1 MSERHNHPDGLKPRA
16 QLPTP
21 LEETGSSSSVAQRML
36 ALAVSTQDLA
46 VLHGEILDLVVPAVG
61 ADSGLLVLGPAH
73 GKHRCFFSSHGPA
86 ARLPWSPSLAAAA
99 EETRL
104 PVVVADLATDARV
117 AEGGELIAGGW
128 HAYLCQPILSHGRV
142 LGTLHFLARQQERFD
157 ATSLGPAA
165 TAAHV
170 LALAVGSSGSAAEQ
184 QEVGR
189 EDEAELL
196 MHLSRSLG
204 NLTEQHQVPGV
215 LLDTLARLADPDLAV
230 IVLEES
236 HLPWDQAMREYR
248 PISEDLRVAACGD
261 SLDALTRAGAAA
273 PLDVRVREMRR
284 GSGVLQRE
292 VAPVWR
298 SWVHQPVERAGRV
311 AGVVSVFAQRERA
324 FSEPQR
330 RMLTTVAAQV
340 AMTLERLES
349 VAEAERIHL
358 ESVVDAMGEGLLWI
372 DGDWRLRMANAAA
385 RLLLQELSAGP
396 QPPRMQR
403 LGAVDLKL
411 VAQQLETAP
420 RYHSEFEMEPGPRRM
435 SVTVSPVR
443 GRGGATDGMVIL
455 LADITEQH
463 ALQQKLVQSEKLS
476 ALGEMISGVAHE
488 LNNPLAAV
496 MGYAQLL
503 DSDLVELDGEH
514 RQEKIR
520 TIHREAYRCQ
530 RIVQNLLSFARNQNP
545 ERRPTDLNAA
555 VQAVIHPLEYSL
567 RVDEVEAILEL
578 APDLPAVM
586 GDAHQ
591 LQQVILNLVNNAQ
604 HALREVPGPR
614 RLRISTVQRDGR
626 VVVQVEDNGVGIPAD
641 KLGKVFDPFFSTK
654 AVGKGTG
661 LGLSLAYGCI
671 KEHGGEIRVQSP
683 PGQGTCF
690 TLDLP
695 ATSAPIV
702 GQADEPSA
710 PTQARK
716 PVRSCSILVVDDEPN
731 VAAVIAEVLSACGH
745 RVEVAHDGREARKRI
760 REGAVDLIITDLM
773 MPHVSGHE
781 LYEDVR
787 QHSPEL
793 AARMIFSTGDTV
805 SEGTRE
811 FLRRTGNAYLT
822 KPFQI
827 ETLLEIVEKAL
838 GKLE

>member
-1 MSERHNHPDGLKPRA
+1 MSERYNHAGGLEPRR
-16 QLPTP
+16 QPPTP
-21 LEETGSSSSVAQRML
+21 PAGSSLSLAQRML

-46 VLHGEILDLVVPAVG
+46 VLHREILDLAVPAVG
-61 ADSGLLVLGPAH
+61 ADSGLLVLGPAQ
-73 GKHRCFFSSHGPA
+73 GTHRCFFSSRGPA

-128 HAYLCQPILSHGRV
+128 QAYLCQPVLCRGRV

-157 ATSLGPAA
+157 AASLGPVAA
-165 TAAHV
+165 AAHV
-170 LALAVGSSGSAAEQ
+170 LALVAGSSGGAVEQ
-184 QEVGR
+184 HEVGR

-204 NLTEQHQVPGV
+204 NLTEQRQVPGL

-230 IVLEES
+230 IVLEEL

-248 PISEDLRVAACGD
+248 PTPEDLRAAARGD

-273 PLDVRVREMRR
+273 PLDVRLREMRR
-284 GSGVLQRE
+284 GSGVLQRGA
-292 VAPVWR
+292 APAWSSR
-298 SWVHQPVERAGRV
+298 LHQPVERAGRV
-311 AGVVSVFAQRERA
+311 AGMVSVFAQRERA

-349 VAEAERIHL
+349 VTEAERIHL

-372 DGDWRLRMANAAA
+372 DGAWRLRMANAAA
-385 RLLLQELSAGP
+385 RRLLQELSGGT
-396 QPPRMQR
+396 QPPSMQR
-403 LGAVDLKL
+403 LGPVDLKL
-411 VAQQLETAP
+411 VAQRLEAAP

-435 SVTVSPVR
+435 SVTASAVR
-443 GRGGATDGMVIL
+443 GRGGAADGMVIL

-463 ALQQKLVQSEKLS
+463 VLQQKLLQSEKLS

-503 DSDLVELDGEH
+503 DSDLVDVDGER

-555 VQAVIHPLEYSL
+555 VQAVIRLLEYSL
-567 RVDEVEAILEL
+567 RVDDVEMILEL
-578 APDLPAVM
+578 SPDLPAVM

-604 HALREVPGPR
+604 HALREVAGPR
-614 RLRISTVQRDGR
+614 RLRISTAHRDDW
-626 VVVQVEDNGVGIPAD
+626 VVVQVEDNGVGIPPD

-671 KEHGGEIRVQSP
+671 KDHGGEIRVQSP
-683 PGQGTCF
+683 PGRGTCF

-695 ATSAPIV
+695 ATSAPIAGRV
-702 GQADEPSA
+702 AEPSA
-710 PTQARK
+710 PVQARK
-716 PVRSCSILVVDDEPN
+716 SVRSRRILVVDDEPS
-731 VAAVIAEVLSACGH
+731 VAAVIAEVLSASGH
-745 RVEVAHDGREARKRI
+745 RVEVAHDGREARERI
-760 REGAVDLIITDLM
+760 RGGAVDLIITDLM

-787 QHSPEL
+787 RLSPEL

-805 SEGTRE
+805 SEGTRD

-827 ETLLEIVEKAL
+827 ATLLEVVEEAL